1 MLLVQ
6 VLTFSSI
13 HTVAPLTV
21 ALLAAAAKKSSSSFT
36 LIFIVLL
43 FVVGYM
49 FLIRPQRQRRQR
61 QLQVS
66 RQIEV
71 GDKVLLSSGII
82 GRVDG
87 FVGDHARIEVAPGVI
102 IEVVRGAVSRRV
114 DEAGD
119 GGYDPG
125 PGRGLDRPLR

>member
-1 MLLVQ
+1 MLPVQ

-13 HTVAPLTV
+13 HTVAPLTG
-21 ALLAAAAKKSSSSFT
+21 ALLAAAKKSSSSFT
-36 LIFIVLL
+36 LIFVVLL
-43 FVVGYM
+43 VAVGYM

-61 QLQVS
+61 QQQVS
-66 RQIEV
+66 KKISV

-102 IEVVRGAVSRRV
+102 IEVVRGAVSQRV
-114 DEAGD
+114 DEAVD
-119 GGYDPG
+119 GGPDPG
-125 PGRGLDRPLR
+125 HGQGSERPLR

>member
-1 MLLVQ
+1 MLPVQ

-43 FVVGYM
+43 FAVGYM
-49 FLIRPQRQRRQR
+49 FLIRPRRQRRQR
-61 QLQVS
+61 QVQVS
-66 RQIEV
+66 KQIEV

-82 GRVDG
+82 GRVER
-87 FVGDHARIEVAPGVI
+87 FVGDHRDACHPG
-102 IEVVRGAVSRRV
+102 
-114 DEAGD
+114 
-119 GGYDPG
+119 
-125 PGRGLDRPLR
+125 

>member
-1 MLLVQ
+1 MLPVQ

-21 ALLAAAAKKSSSSFT
+21 ALLAAAKKSSSSFT

-66 RQIEV
+66 KQIEV

-87 FVGDHARIEVAPGVI
+87 FVGDHARI
-102 IEVVRGAVSRRV
+102 VSPSR
-114 DEAGD
+114 
-119 GGYDPG
+119 
-125 PGRGLDRPLR
+125 

>member
-43 FVVGYM
+43 FAVGYM
-49 FLIRPQRQRRQR
+49 FLIRPRRQRRQR

-66 RQIEV
+66 KQIEV

-82 GRVDG
+82 GRVEG

-102 IEVVRGAVSRRV
+102 IEVVRGAVSQRV
-114 DEAGD
+114 DEAVDPGD
-119 GGYDPG
+119 GQGS
-125 PGRGLDRPLR
+125 DRPLR

>member
-13 HTVAPLTV
+13 HAVVPLTGAV
-21 ALLAAAAKKSSSSFT
+21 LAATKKSSSSFS

-43 FVVGYM
+43 IAVAYM
-49 FLIRPQRQRRQR
+49 FLIRPRRQRRQR

-66 RQIEV
+66 KQIEV

-82 GRVDG
+82 GRVEG

-102 IEVVRGAVSRRV
+102 IEVVRRAVSQRV
-114 DEAGD
+114 DEAVD
-119 GGYDPG
+119 GGPDPG
-125 PGRGLDRPLR
+125 YGQGSDRPFR

>member
-21 ALLAAAAKKSSSSFT
+21 ALLAAAAKKSGSSFT

-66 RQIEV
+66 KQ
-71 GDKVLLSSGII
+71 
-82 GRVDG
+82 
-87 FVGDHARIEVAPGVI
+87 IEVAPGVI
-102 IEVVRGAVSRRV
+102 IEVVRGAVSRHV
-114 DEAGD
+114 DEAVD
-119 GGYDPG
+119 GGHDPG
-125 PGRGLDRPLR
+125 HGQGSDRPLR

>member
-1 MLLVQ
+1 MGIWGGTDERV
-6 VLTFSSI
+6 
-13 HTVAPLTV
+13 
-21 ALLAAAAKKSSSSFT
+21 AAAEKSSSSFT

-66 RQIEV
+66 KQIDV

-87 FVGDHARIEVAPGVI
+87 FMGDHARIEVAPGVI
-102 IEVVRGAVSRRV
+102 IEVARGSVSRRV
-114 DEAGD
+114 DEAVD
-119 GGYDPG
+119 GVHDPG
-125 PGRGLDRPLR
+125 HGQGSDLPLR

>member
-1 MLLVQ
+1 MLPVQ

-13 HTVAPLTV
+13 HTVAPLTG
-21 ALLAAAAKKSSSSFT
+21 ALLAAAKKSSSSFT

-43 FVVGYM
+43 FAVGYM
-49 FLIRPQRQRRQR
+49 FLIRPRRQRRQR

-66 RQIEV
+66 KQIEV

-102 IEVVRGAVSRRV
+102 IEVVRGAVSQRV
-114 DEAGD
+114 DEAVDPGD
-119 GGYDPG
+119 GQGS
-125 PGRGLDRPLR
+125 DRPLR

>member
-21 ALLAAAAKKSSSSFT
+21 ALLAAAKKSGSSFT

-66 RQIEV
+66 KQIEV

-102 IEVVRGAVSRRV
+102 IEVVREAVSRRV
-114 DEAGD
+114 DEAVD
-119 GGYDPG
+119 GGHDPG
-125 PGRGLDRPLR
+125 PGQGSDRPLR

>member
-21 ALLAAAAKKSSSSFT
+21 ALLAAAKKSGSSFT

-66 RQIEV
+66 KQIEV

-102 IEVVRGAVSRRV
+102 IEVVRGAVSQRV
-114 DEAGD
+114 DEAVDPGD
-119 GGYDPG
+119 GQGS
-125 PGRGLDRPLR
+125 DRPLR

>member
-1 MLLVQ
+1 
-6 VLTFSSI
+6 
-13 HTVAPLTV
+13 
-21 ALLAAAAKKSSSSFT
+21 

-87 FVGDHARIEVAPGVI
+87 FVGDHVRIEVAPGVI

-114 DEAGD
+114 DEAVD
-119 GGYDPG
+119 GGHDPG
-125 PGRGLDRPLR
+125 YGQSSDRPLR

>member
-1 MLLVQ
+1 MLPVQ

-43 FVVGYM
+43 FAVGYM
-49 FLIRPQRQRRQR
+49 FLIRPRRQRRQR

-66 RQIEV
+66 KQIEV

-82 GRVDG
+82 GRVEG

-102 IEVVRGAVSRRV
+102 IEVVRGAVSQRV
-114 DEAGD
+114 DEAVDPGD
-119 GGYDPG
+119 GQGS
-125 PGRGLDRPLR
+125 DRPLR

>member
-21 ALLAAAAKKSSSSFT
+21 ALLAAAKKSSSSFT

-66 RQIEV
+66 KQIEV

-114 DEAGD
+114 DETVD
-119 GGYDPG
+119 GGHDPG
-125 PGRGLDRPLR
+125 PGQGSDRPLR

>member
-1 MLLVQ
+1 MLFVQ

-21 ALLAAAAKKSSSSFT
+21 ALLAAAKKSSSSFT

-66 RQIEV
+66 KQIEV

-82 GRVDG
+82 GRVEG

-102 IEVVRGAVSRRV
+102 IEVVRGAVSQRV
-114 DEAGD
+114 DEAVDPRD
-119 GGYDPG
+119 GQGS
-125 PGRGLDRPLR
+125 DRPLR

>member
-1 MLLVQ
+1 MLPVQ

-43 FVVGYM
+43 FAVGYM
-49 FLIRPQRQRRQR
+49 FLIRPRRQRRQR

-66 RQIEV
+66 KQIEV

-82 GRVDG
+82 GRVEG

-102 IEVVRGAVSRRV
+102 IEVVRGAVSQRV
-114 DEAGD
+114 DEAV
-119 GGYDPG
+119 DPG
-125 PGRGLDRPLR
+125 HGQGSDRPLR

>member
-1 MLLVQ
+1 MLPVQ

-21 ALLAAAAKKSSSSFT
+21 ALLAAAKKSSSSFT

-43 FVVGYM
+43 FAVGYM
-49 FLIRPQRQRRQR
+49 FLIRPRRQRRQR

-66 RQIEV
+66 KQIEV

-102 IEVVRGAVSRRV
+102 IEVVRGAVSQRV
-114 DEAGD
+114 DEAVDPGD
-119 GGYDPG
+119 GQGS
-125 PGRGLDRPLR
+125 DRPLR

>member
-1 MLLVQ
+1 MLPVQ

-21 ALLAAAAKKSSSSFT
+21 ALLAAAKKSSSSFT

-66 RQIEV
+66 KQIEV

-82 GRVDG
+82 GRVEG

-102 IEVVRGAVSRRV
+102 IEVVRGAVSQRV
-114 DEAGD
+114 DEAVDPGD
-119 GGYDPG
+119 GQGS
-125 PGRGLDRPLR
+125 DRPLR

>member
-66 RQIEV
+66 KQIEV

-102 IEVVRGAVSRRV
+102 IEVVRGAVSQRV
-114 DEAGD
+114 DEAVDPGD
-119 GGYDPG
+119 GQGS
-125 PGRGLDRPLR
+125 DRPLR